1 MVQHR
6 LHIALDKSGRRQ
18 TLSQIALVIVM
29 IVHMP
34 ALHVMFC
41 SAAEDIIT
49 SADAFDAV
57 VQKAMA
63 R

>member
-1 MVQHR
+1 
-6 LHIALDKSGRRQ
+6 
-18 TLSQIALVIVM
+18 M

-63 R
+63 S